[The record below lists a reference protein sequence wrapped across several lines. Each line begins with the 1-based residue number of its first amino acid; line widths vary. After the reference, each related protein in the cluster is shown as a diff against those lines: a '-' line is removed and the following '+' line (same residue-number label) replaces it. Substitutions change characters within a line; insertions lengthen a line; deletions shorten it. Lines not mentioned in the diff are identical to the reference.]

1 MKRFRKNGSRKKS
14 RHHRQLQSQH
24 QREVD
29 REEKKYVPAQFAPGI
44 FLKRHRV
51 EMFFLFLLT
60 AGVLS
65 IIMSGPDKEAIEEM
79 KASVSSVIEERSEVW
94 DEAYPYGYKIIAL
107 TGSEIVHTSFDTL
120 PEDLK
125 INWKSLSVA
134 RVQAKQFGS
143 MDEKIKIGMTDISYG
158 PAGVSGLTIRTSFIR
173 KVGAIT
179 ILTRFDDLEFIVEII
194 EDNTD
199 QTFCLFGLR

>member
-1 MKRFRKNGSRKKS
+1 
-14 RHHRQLQSQH
+14 
-24 QREVD
+24 
-29 REEKKYVPAQFAPGI
+29 
-44 FLKRHRV
+44 
-51 EMFFLFLLT
+51 
-60 AGVLS
+60 
-65 IIMSGPDKEAIEEM
+65 

-94 DEAYPYGYKIIAL
+94 DEAYPYGYKIIVF

-125 INWKSLSVA
+125 INWKNLSVA

-158 PAGVSGLTIRTSFIR
+158 PAGVSGLTIRISFIR
-173 KVGAIT
+173 KVGAAT
-179 ILTRFDDLEFIVEII
+179 ILTRFDDLEFIAEII